1 MTSIEASTI
10 RKVRLHIVLLLM
22 VCYFAAYL
30 DRVNLSFAALSMNH
44 DLGLSPAIFGA
55 GAGIFFLG
63 YVLFEVPSNL
73 MLRRFGARRWF
84 ARIMLSWGVISL
96 LFAFV
101 HNTAG
106 FLGLRFLLGAAEAG
120 FFPGV
125 MLFLTD
131 WLPSAYRGRMV
142 AWFAVALP
150 MSAALGAPISG
161 WILNLHGALG
171 LHGWQW
177 LFLLEALPSLVLG
190 IVVLRVLADSPANAR
205 WLEPQERAWL
215 EQTLA
220 VERRALP
227 PSSSH
232 GAWHALCNSRVWLLG
247 FIYCGIV
254 AANYGV
260 SFFLPQIVQAFGV
273 SVSQV
278 GLLSALPFVAGAA
291 GLIWWGARSD
301 RKRERRW
308 HLMIPGIVAVLALS
322 AAALTEQPVLRL
334 GALTVAG
341 FGAFASI
348 SVFWTIPAAML
359 SETEAPAGFAVLSS
373 IGNVAGFFAPFAVGV
388 LKQMTGTFSSGLL
401 ALAIFI
407 ALTVV
412 VASSVVRPVVRA
424 TPDLVKGE
432 A

>member
-1 MTSIEASTI
+1 M
-10 RKVRLHIVLLLM
+10 
-22 VCYFAAYL
+22 
-30 DRVNLSFAALSMNH
+30 
-44 DLGLSPAIFGA
+44 
-55 GAGIFFLG
+55 
-63 YVLFEVPSNL
+63 
-73 MLRRFGARRWF
+73 
-84 ARIMLSWGVISL
+84 
-96 LFAFV
+96 
-101 HNTAG
+101 
-106 FLGLRFLLGAAEAG
+106 
-120 FFPGV
+120 
-125 MLFLTD
+125 
-131 WLPSAYRGRMV
+131 
-142 AWFAVALP
+142 
-150 MSAALGAPISG
+150 
-161 WILNLHGALG
+161 
-171 LHGWQW
+171 
-177 LFLLEALPSLVLG
+177 
-190 IVVLRVLADSPANAR
+190 
-205 WLEPQERAWL
+205 
-215 EQTLA
+215 
-220 VERRALP
+220 
-227 PSSSH
+227 
-232 GAWHALCNSRVWLLG
+232 WLLG

-424 TPDLVKGE
+424 TPELVKGE